1 VTTMTWLVIAS
12 ALIVLVGVLGL
23 LTLAQAAKQYRD
35 WDTPPLKAKR
45 QYWRRDM
52 HR

>member
-1 VTTMTWLVIAS
+1 MTLLLLTS
-12 ALIVLVGVLGL
+12 ALIVLVGVAGL
-23 LTLAQAAKQYRD
+23 VTLAQAAKQYRD